1 MSNYK
6 RELQIG
12 QDIKKRKK
20 IETVI
25 KFVKNKKDIKKV
37 EVALKNA
44 QKDIKQ
50 QTDKRQKE
58 VVLELKIVDFI
69 YLFCLFSYLE
79 LRLRIIV

>member
-1 MSNYK
+1 M
-6 RELQIG
+6 E

-50 QTDKRQKE
+50 QTDKR
-58 VVLELKIVDFI
+58 
-69 YLFCLFSYLE
+69 
-79 LRLRIIV
+79 